1 MPKKIVLKTGKNK
14 ASVAEFISNIE
25 NDTRRKDAKTLLR
38 LFKEV
43 TGKPAV
49 MWGPTIIGFGEYVY
63 HRSNGD
69 EGTYCATGFSPRSAN
84 LTIYIMPGYDNYQ
97 ALLKKLGSG
106 YKLGKG
112 CLYLK
117 SLEGIDHA
125 VLKQLITRGLKD
137 LAKTHQIL

>member
-1 MPKKIVLKTGKNK
+1 MPKKIELKTGKSK
-14 ASVAEFISNIE
+14 ASVSAFITGVE
-25 NDTRRKDAKTLLR
+25 DAKKRKDAKTLLA

-49 MWGPTIIGFGEYVY
+49 MWGPSIIGFGEFVY

-84 LTIYIMPGYDNYQ
+84 LTIYIMPGYNDYG
-97 ALLKKLGSG
+97 ALLKKLGPH
-106 YKLGKG
+106 KLGKG

-117 SLEGIDHA
+117 RLDDIDLK
-125 VLKQLITRGLKD
+125 VLRELITRGLKD
-137 LAKTHQIL
+137 LKKTHKVT